1 MERKN
6 VNSVGK
12 ILQMMLKLE
21 ANSASCTVMYEPK
34 QPENLEKFKR
44 KIYIMYIIS
53 IYLR

>member
-34 QPENLEKFKR
+34 QPENLAKFKR
-44 KIYIMYIIS
+44 KTK
-53 IYLR
+53 